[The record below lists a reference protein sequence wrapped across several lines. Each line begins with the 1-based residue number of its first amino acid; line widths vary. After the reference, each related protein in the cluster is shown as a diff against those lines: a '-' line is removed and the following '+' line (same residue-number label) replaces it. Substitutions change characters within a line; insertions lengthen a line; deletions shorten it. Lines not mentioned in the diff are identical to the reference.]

1 MQKKIGKLVALI
13 LLLISSSY
21 LIYIYQNNNLSK
33 NKQDQ
38 DEKAKEEKIYQEISI
53 LSDKNN
59 ENVVLNYQKEFNNTD
74 IIAELAIE
82 NTDLVTPVAKG
93 IDNNYYLHHLLDKS
107 KNGLG
112 SVFLDYR
119 NNIDDRKLL
128 IYGHNSENIYT
139 EFNLLENYLNKAY
152 YDNHATIYLKTE
164 DITYTY
170 KIFSVYI
177 ATTNLQHVNLNF
189 SSEGYSGHLLWLKNS
204 SIYDTGVE
212 IEPTS
217 EILVL
222 QTCYFGIDDSY
233 IIIAAKKI

>member
-1 MQKKIGKLVALI
+1 MALI
-13 LLLISSSY
+13 LLLIGSSY
-21 LIYIYQNNNLSK
+21 LIYIYQNSNL
-33 NKQDQ
+33 NEDKQDQ
-38 DEKAKEEKIYQEISI
+38 NEKAKEEKIYQEISI
-53 LSDKNN
+53 LSGENN
-59 ENVVLNYQKEFNNTD
+59 ENVILNYQQEFNNTD
-74 IIAELAIE
+74 IIAELTIE

-93 IDNNYYLHHLLDKS
+93 IDNDYYLHHLLDKS
-107 KNGLG
+107 KNELG

-139 EFNLLENYLNKAY
+139 EFNLLENYLDEAY

-164 DITYTY
+164 DVTYTY
-170 KIFSVYI
+170 KIFSIYI

-189 SSEGYSGHLLWLKNS
+189 STEGYREHLRWLKNS
-204 SIYDTGVE
+204 SIYDTGVD
-212 IEPTS
+212 IEEDS